1 MVSYHRGPIGTA
13 SLAVC
18 SADMEHYRSTL
29 ATTAIAVAGLLAAA
43 HVLHPGNYERSDRRA
58 RVVTVAIDAPS
69 TSTAWTDPP
78 GKLNGSE
85 PALVMANSRALLS
98 HHLTVTLPPGA
109 RSSPTL
115 SGKLMPPVPQGKAAA
130 GDPIGDLI
138 RDLDLN
144 QAS

>member
-1 MVSYHRGPIGTA
+1 
-13 SLAVC
+13 
-18 SADMEHYRSTL
+18 MEHYRSTL

-58 RVVTVAIDAPS
+58 RVVTVAINAPS
-69 TSTAWTDPP
+69 TSPAWTDPP
-78 GKLNGSE
+78 GKLHGSE

-98 HHLTVTLPPGA
+98 HHLTVTPPPGA

-115 SGKLMPPVPQGKAAA
+115 SGKLMPPAPQGKAAE

-144 QAS
+144 RAS